1 MNIKTNLGWLC
12 LSLITGGFAA
22 LALGATFAPELLN
35 QRIAE
40 GPATWA
46 LLASAGYLVFVIGV
60 MGLAIRPFAR
70 SDEKADR

>member
-1 MNIKTNLGWLC
+1 MNNKTKHGRLC
-12 LSLITGGFAA
+12 LSLIAGGFTA
-22 LALGATFAPELLN
+22 LALGATFVPEILN

-46 LLASAGYLVFVIGV
+46 LLASALYLVFVIGV

-70 SDEKADR
+70 SAEKADR

>member
-1 MNIKTNLGWLC
+1 MNNKTNHGWLW
-12 LSLITGGFAA
+12 LGLIAGGFAA
-22 LALGATFAPELLN
+22 LALAATFVPEILD

-46 LLASAGYLVFVIGV
+46 LLASAGYLGFVIGV

-70 SDEKADR
+70 SDDKADR

>member
-1 MNIKTNLGWLC
+1 MNNKTNHGWLC

-22 LALGATFAPELLN
+22 LALGATFAPEILN
-35 QRIAE
+35 QRIAD

-46 LLASAGYLVFVIGV
+46 LLASTVYLVFVIGV
-60 MGLAIRPFAR
+60 MALAIRPFAP